1 MTIDELYRFVKF
13 MANKEQRGFI
23 TITEFNLLA
32 NRAQL
37 DVIQDR
43 HGKYTSMAN
52 PGTIGFDST
61 HSALEDIRRLVDTFT
76 SEYRADGHWW
86 YPISSTAFTEDE
98 YDITT
103 TGTATVRGTRKML
116 YFLTLQLDGK
126 NVEILTQ
133 DQLSGRLNSHLLGPS
148 IDSPVAC
155 MFDRGFK
162 IWISSDQNN
171 DVSAGDV
178 KITYI
183 KIPNKPEWAYTS
195 IASGNPVYN
204 STNSNQLTVPEH
216 THNEVA
222 QRILSYIGISLRE
235 PEVQQYG
242 EMKTKDKEQ

>member
-13 MANKEQRGFI
+13 MANKEQRGFV

-32 NRAQL
+32 TRAQL

-43 HGKYTSMAN
+43 HGKYTSMGN
-52 PGTIGFDST
+52 PATIGFDAT
-61 HSALEDIRRLVDTFT
+61 HSALEDIRRLVDTFD
-76 SEYRADGHWW
+76 SVYRTDSHWW
-86 YPISSTAFTEDE
+86 YPISATGSSVTE
-98 YDITT
+98 YDVSSTGAGTT
-103 TGTATVRGTRKML
+103 SGTRLML
-116 YFLTLQLDGK
+116 YFLTLQVDGK

-133 DQLSGRLNSHLLGPS
+133 DQLTGRLNSHLLGPS

-155 MFDRGFK
+155 MFDSGFK

-171 DVSAGDV
+171 DISDGDV
-178 KITYI
+178 KVTYI
-183 KIPNKPEWAYTS
+183 KIPKPPVWGYTQVQ
-195 IASGNPVYN
+195 SGNAVYN
-204 STNSNQLTVPEH
+204 ASTSTQLTLPEH

>member
-1 MTIDELYRFVKF
+1 MV
-13 MANKEQRGFI
+13 
-23 TITEFNLLA
+23 
-32 NRAQL
+32 
-37 DVIQDR
+37 
-43 HGKYTSMAN
+43 
-52 PGTIGFDST
+52 
-61 HSALEDIRRLVDTFT
+61 
-76 SEYRADGHWW
+76 
-86 YPISSTAFTEDE
+86 
-98 YDITT
+98 
-103 TGTATVRGTRKML
+103 
-116 YFLTLQLDGK
+116 
-126 NVEILTQ
+126 
-133 DQLSGRLNSHLLGPS
+133 PS

-178 KITYI
+178 NITYI
-183 KIPNKPEWAYTS
+183 KIPMKPEWAFTS